1 MNQSIFLKGLVM
13 MSCFGLLN
21 CSDDNS
27 AEELQII
34 LDRIENYKSY
44 DESQYPLGYFTEDRF
59 RSDAEFAQTQIE
71 ALQKLDMDKLSQSDR
86 ISVELQ
92 LFVLQEQ
99 IDYFQF
105 NAFLNPLLSDA
116 GFHNDLAYEV
126 RTLDNKKQLEDYL
139 NKLRALPVFVDQHL
153 DLLNQGIARG
163 ITQPRVIFEGYE
175 SSYND
180 HITERAVDNFYFRPF
195 LNLPD
200 NYSLAQKDSIMQL
213 GEKLI
218 DETLVPQFKRI
229 KSFFENVYFPAAR
242 QSIGVSEI
250 PDGAAYYQ
258 NRVAYYTTLDLT
270 PSEVHQMGLDEV
282 DRIHQEM
289 LDIISQLGFKG
300 DFASFL
306 EYLRSD
312 PQFYAS
318 SGDELLA
325 IARDICKRIDAE
337 LPKLF
342 KVLPRMPYG
351 VAPVPDALAPKYT
364 GGRYIPTSIGST
376 RPGLYWVNTYNLASR
391 PLYVLPSLSAHE
403 AVPGHHLQMSWNSEL
418 GNQIPQFRR
427 DLYLSAYGEGWG
439 LYSEYLGSEMEI
451 YTTPYETFGKLTY
464 EMWRACRLVVDTG
477 IHAFGW
483 TRDQAVTF
491 LKDNTALSIHEV
503 NTEIDRYISWPGQ
516 ALSYKIGELTI
527 RRLREK
533 AEMALG
539 EQFDIRE
546 FHHTILKEGT
556 VSLTILEQLVESYIA
571 NTKANNG

>member
-1 MNQSIFLKGLVM
+1 M

>member
-59 RSDAEFAQTQIE
+59 RSDAEFAHTQIE

-195 LNLPD
+195 LNLPE

-483 TRDQAVTF
+483 TRDQVVTF

>member
-1 MNQSIFLKGLVM
+1 M

-21 CSDDNS
+21 CSYDNS

-195 LNLPD
+195 LNLPE

>member
-1 MNQSIFLKGLVM
+1 M

-21 CSDDNS
+21 CSDHNS

-59 RSDAEFAQTQIE
+59 RSDAEFAHTQIE

-195 LNLPD
+195 LNLPE

-483 TRDQAVTF
+483 TRDQVVTF

>member
-21 CSDDNS
+21 CSDHNS

-59 RSDAEFAQTQIE
+59 RSDAEFAHTQIE

-195 LNLPD
+195 LNLPE

-258 NRVAYYTTLDLT
+258 NRVAYYTKLDLT

-483 TRDQAVTF
+483 TRDQVVTF